1 MEKAIDIHSRC
12 QRYCVLVVGRADAG
26 KTTLLKKVSNS
37 IEDLEIFGSEG
48 EMINVAMVGGPSER
62 GLHTENQLIFKNIPR
77 FIFHDSRGF
86 QGGSVLEMERVKAFI
101 TERASKNTL
110 SDKLHV
116 IWYCLPTDSYMQL
129 SAAEVQFFNT
139 DIAGKGK
146 PPILL
151 ADNHTK
157 TLKVPIIV
165 IFTKFHGLAIRAYI
179 ELQDEMSLKEA
190 KKRMTEKALEMLT
203 TEFIE
208 PLKSMRFPPS
218 DFVRL
223 EDMLKETSNCD
234 ELIEKTVK
242 VLSNTLGLLFVS
254 VQQNN
259 IDFCMQYA
267 VRE

>member
-1 MEKAIDIHSRC
+1 
-12 QRYCVLVVGRADAG
+12 
-26 KTTLLKKVSNS
+26 
-37 IEDLEIFGSEG
+37 
-48 EMINVAMVGGPSER
+48 R
-62 GLHTENQLIFKNIPR
+62 GLHIENQLIFKSNPK

-86 QGGSVLEMERVKAFI
+86 QSGSVLEMESVKAFI

-116 IWYCLPTDSYMQL
+116 IWYCLPTDSFMQL
-129 SAAEVQFFNT
+129 SAAEFQFFNT
-139 DIAGKGK
+139 DIAGE
-146 PPILL
+146 
-151 ADNHTK
+151 
-157 TLKVPIIV
+157 VPIIV
-165 IFTKFHGLAIRAYI
+165 IFTKFGGLAIRAYA
-179 ELQDEMSLKEA
+179 ELRDEMSIIEA

-203 TEFIE
+203 TDFIE

-218 DFVRL
+218 DYVRL

-242 VLSNTLGLLFVS
+242 VLTNTLGLLFVS

-267 VRE
+267 VREGLNGRNIQGMNTISQLHR